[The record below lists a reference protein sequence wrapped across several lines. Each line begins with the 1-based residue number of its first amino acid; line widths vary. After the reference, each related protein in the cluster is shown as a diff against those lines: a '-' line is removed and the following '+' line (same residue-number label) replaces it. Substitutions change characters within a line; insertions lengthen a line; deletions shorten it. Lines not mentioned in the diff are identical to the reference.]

1 MRRGLTTFLAIFSIK
16 LFLLD
21 VKLALLL
28 FILEAACARKGKRS
42 FWKSLDDEQNAGLAL
57 ATEVEGV
64 TAVSADDDGPTDF
77 GRMDWQGQRRSLN

>member
-1 MRRGLTTFLAIFSIK
+1 M
-16 LFLLD
+16 
-21 VKLALLL
+21 
-28 FILEAACARKGKRS
+28 RKGKRS

-64 TAVSADDDGPTDF
+64 AAVSADDDGPTDF

>member
-1 MRRGLTTFLAIFSIK
+1 M
-16 LFLLD
+16 
-21 VKLALLL
+21 
-28 FILEAACARKGKRS
+28 RKGKRS

-64 TAVSADDDGPTDF
+64 AAVLPDDDGPTDF

>member
-1 MRRGLTTFLAIFSIK
+1 MRRGLTTFLAILSIK
-16 LFLLD
+16 QFLLD
-21 VKLALLL
+21 VKLALL
-28 FILEAACARKGKRS
+28 FILEAACVRKGKRS

-64 TAVSADDDGPTDF
+64 AAVSADDDGPTDF